1 MERPDSALLVLESI
15 DRNCLA
21 HERDKALNALLYAMA
36 LDKNYIDVS
45 DDSIAKAAVNYFS
58 KRGSEKYR
66 ARSHYY
72 LGIAY
77 YYQKEYTKA
86 IVEFTKSEQAAVK
99 CDSLY
104 LGMSLLAQADT
115 YSHTYNDAER
125 LSSLMKSYDVFNKT
139 DNKYYLDVVR
149 ANLAQ
154 TYANMG
160 HYEDAF
166 ALYPA
171 MIDDETISENLR
183 VDMIGSY
190 AFAIMSC
197 SEPDYVKAKTLYDT
211 LDVRYDRRYMS
222 YRDYWSWAY
231 ALHLSGDKSKADG
244 IIRQLSEIDTSVVAT
259 FWKYRISRSCGD
271 YRTALSLLEEHS
283 RQHGSAVDSLLKQ
296 SLSSAQRDYFRSQ
309 SEISGYKIVIRNM
322 WISVILLTSLFGF
335 IVLLSVVRK
344 RIKKEQEEKEKV
356 IEYIEEINRQFNIP
370 FTADASSLKSKFIAL
385 YKSRF
390 DTLGILCNQY
400 FAHDGYDGA
409 EKLMYKRVWSLIED
423 IRNDTARRKGFEKLL
438 DDELNNIMTNI
449 RREMPKLKEVDYTL
463 FSYFVAGFDMS
474 AISRLL
480 DMSLNN
486 VYAHKR
492 RLRLKIEKKY
502 PAHAQ
507 QFLEMMA

>member
-1 MERPDSALLVLESI
+1 M
-15 DRNCLA
+15 
-21 HERDKALNALLYAMA
+21 
-36 LDKNYIDVS
+36 
-45 DDSIAKAAVNYFS
+45 
-58 KRGSEKYR
+58 
-66 ARSHYY
+66 
-72 LGIAY
+72 
-77 YYQKEYTKA
+77 
-86 IVEFTKSEQAAVK
+86 
-99 CDSLY
+99 
-104 LGMSLLAQADT
+104 
-115 YSHTYNDAER
+115 
-125 LSSLMKSYDVFNKT
+125 
-139 DNKYYLDVVR
+139 
-149 ANLAQ
+149 
-154 TYANMG
+154 
-160 HYEDAF
+160 
-166 ALYPA
+166 
-171 MIDDETISENLR
+171 
-183 VDMIGSY
+183 
-190 AFAIMSC
+190 
-197 SEPDYVKAKTLYDT
+197 
-211 LDVRYDRRYMS
+211 
-222 YRDYWSWAY
+222 
-231 ALHLSGDKSKADG
+231 
-244 IIRQLSEIDTSVVAT
+244 
-259 FWKYRISRSCGD
+259 
-271 YRTALSLLEEHS
+271 
-283 RQHGSAVDSLLKQ
+283 
-296 SLSSAQRDYFRSQ
+296 
-309 SEISGYKIVIRNM
+309 IRNM

-492 RLRLKIEKKY
+492 RLRLKIEKK
-502 PAHAQ
+502 
-507 QFLEMMA
+507 